1 MVLQF
6 CVWGSESDH
15 TESMHVQEAT
25 PNNEST
31 ADSDASV
38 VDVQNLLI
46 KLLIHTRYHDEHVC
60 INFAVCRQNHRETQ
74 NNNSGIIKLIVY

>member
-1 MVLQF
+1 M
-6 CVWGSESDH
+6 
-15 TESMHVQEAT
+15 QEAT

-38 VDVQNLLI
+38 VDVRNLLI

-60 INFAVCRQNHRETQ
+60 INFAACRQNHRET
-74 NNNSGIIKLIVY
+74 SGIIKLIVY